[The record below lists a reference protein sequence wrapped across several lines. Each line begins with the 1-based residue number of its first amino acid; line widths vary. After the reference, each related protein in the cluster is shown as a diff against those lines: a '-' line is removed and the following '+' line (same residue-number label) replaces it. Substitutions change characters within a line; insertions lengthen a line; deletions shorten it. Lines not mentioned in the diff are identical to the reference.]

1 MRGKKNGL
9 NPYVC
14 QFSVSDIFHL
24 PLARHKWVFFL
35 TIQGA
40 FGIKFS
46 PQSRSSFSS
55 VAGPW
60 LNPLDGQLKIPL
72 AIWECGQW

>member
-1 MRGKKNGL
+1 MFVNSQFPIFSTYHLHAING
-9 NPYVC
+9 Y
-14 QFSVSDIFHL
+14 
-24 PLARHKWVFFL
+24 KWVFFL

-72 AIWECGQW
+72 AIWECGSW